1 MATGTS
7 FAPDK
12 RLRRAEARRVPF
24 AAGGD
29 PWPMNPP
36 CSWTESKLSSSSAST
51 QKSSPSSPHNGA
63 APAFLTSCS
72 SPLITQVFIYSRPG
86 GVQFLEDSCAYHA
99 MNPLVRCRNRRA
111 RSFSIGTTMGNLTA
125 VRVNDWKMVFL
136 EQRSKGRS
144 VWREP
149 FSATANWPT
158 PWGMDASRRIA
169 ARVRRGAISL
179 SSSSHFAL
187 RPYSTP

>member
-7 FAPDK
+7 FVPDK

-51 QKSSPSSPHNGA
+51 QKSSPSSPHNGD

-136 EQRSKGRS
+136 EQRSKGLPCGGNHFRQRRTS
-144 VWREP
+144 RPPGVWTHPEGLPR
-149 FSATANWPT
+149 
-158 PWGMDASRRIA
+158 ASGA
-169 ARVRRGAISL
+169 ARSL
-179 SSSSHFAL
+179 
-187 RPYSTP
+187 